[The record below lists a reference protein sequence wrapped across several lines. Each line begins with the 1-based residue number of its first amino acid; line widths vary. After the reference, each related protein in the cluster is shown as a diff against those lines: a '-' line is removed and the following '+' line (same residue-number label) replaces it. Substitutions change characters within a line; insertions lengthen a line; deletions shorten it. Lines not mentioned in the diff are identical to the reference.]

1 MTIYYSPT
9 TKGFYDTDLG
19 YASYP
24 QDIVEIPDSIH
35 LSLVDAINNQQKEI
49 VVDAN
54 GDISLRDIV
63 IVVTWDNIRSKRNS
77 LLASSDY
84 TQMSD
89 WPGNKTAWAV
99 YRQQLRDLPQI
110 YTNAANVVFP
120 ISPGA

>member
-9 TKGFYDTDLG
+9 TKGFYDTDFG
-19 YASYP
+19 YPSLP

-49 VVDAN
+49 FVGAN
-54 GDISLRDIV
+54 NDISLRDVAPV
-63 IVVTWDNIRSKRNS
+63 ITWDIIRSKRNS